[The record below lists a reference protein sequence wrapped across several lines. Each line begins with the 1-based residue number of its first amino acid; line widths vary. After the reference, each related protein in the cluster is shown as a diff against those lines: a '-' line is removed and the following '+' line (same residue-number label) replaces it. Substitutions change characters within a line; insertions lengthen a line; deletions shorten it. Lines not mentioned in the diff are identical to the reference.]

1 MIKEIINK
9 ETSLKDLLDKND
21 FEFINSLENNINE
34 IHEKILEQKIKRKH
48 VMDLAKMLNTQT
60 STDTISNNN
69 SENVLDNSKEIVNII
84 NSNITSLYSIEVELN
99 NICQSITSSY
109 ISNSFKDDS
118 DSIFDSIKT
127 NITEYSNTLA
137 NFNSTFE
144 ENDKKIDN
152 YLNQNVSFT
161 LNNVNEKI
169 SINTEMYVDNPYLVV
184 SEKDKK
190 VYLPYNV
197 SEINSYLEM
206 YPNSYSSF
214 EDVVEK
220 EFIYSLDFYTKNPIY
235 TRFRE
240 SYALIRDR
248 EGKSVLEALRYS
260 FDLMFKNDLNPCII
274 AACKNQ
280 AQLDDYLKCLENNN
294 LDNFKHFKI
303 QFYVNPL

>member
-1 MIKEIINK
+1 MIKNIIDKEI
-9 ETSLKDLLDKND
+9 SLKDLFNKND
-21 FEFINSLENNINE
+21 FEFINSLENNVNE

-48 VMDLAKMLNTQT
+48 VMDLAKVLNTQQT
-60 STDTISNNN
+60 TDKVSNNG
-69 SENVLDNSKEIVNII
+69 KEIINLI

-99 NICQSITSSY
+99 NICQIITSSY

-206 YPNSYSSF
+206 YPNSYSNF

-220 EFIYSLDFYTKNPIY
+220 EFVHSLDYYTKSPIY

-240 SYALIRDR
+240 VYALIRDR

-260 FDLMFKNDLNPCII
+260 FDLMFKSNLNSCII

-280 AQLDDYLKCLENNN
+280 AQLEDYLKCIEHNN